1 MLNGANRYDVHRRA
15 QSPLDRVLPRLDK
28 ARRTGPASWSA
39 RCPAH
44 DDRSPSLSLKETD
57 DGRILLH
64 CFGGCEVASIVA
76 ALGLDLVDLFPERAS
91 AEHRTP
97 KVRRPWSASDLL
109 RLAAFE
115 TGIVTIAAAD
125 LAAGRA
131 LSEADRDR
139 LIEAARRLGEIA
151 EAAK

>member
-1 MLNGANRYDVHRRA
+1 MSAFHRRA
-15 QSPLDRVLPRLDK
+15 QSPLDRVLPHLDK

-44 DDRSPSLSLKETD
+44 DDRSPSLSLRETD
-57 DGRILLH
+57 DGRLLLR
-64 CFGGCEVASIVA
+64 CFAGCEVGSVVA
-76 ALGLDLVDLFPERAS
+76 AIGMEIGDLFPERAPT
-91 AEHRTP
+91 EHRTP

-151 EAAK
+151 EASK